1 MKKCYRFLMVLLLCI
16 TGCSA
21 GDNQGVALGAEPE
34 YMEITVEDTVFEEKF
49 YYEQLSEEE
58 QLVYKEIYQGLI
70 DCQTKITLHSNETEQ
85 VNNIILLV
93 LMDFPEIFWTDGSG
107 KLFSYNDEYIVLEP
121 SYVYTGDEKTHR
133 QKKIE
138 EASKQIIET
147 VTKQSSEYE
156 KIKYIYEYLVE
167 SVAYEEEAPDNQN
180 IYSSLVNGK
189 SVCAGYAK
197 ANQYLL
203 EAVGIPCI
211 YVTGTAS
218 SQNGSDAHA
227 WNIVKC
233 DGKYYYVDVTWA
245 DAIWLNQDQYK
256 SKEPIYDYLCCDEK
270 TIEKTHDAEGDYN
283 FPICDSSDLNYY
295 RLQDMYYDEAE
306 RSMLLDAMYASID
319 AKEESIVFKFANEN
333 IYEDAKDM
341 FINELIEVA
350 SQYLGEQ
357 YDLNE
362 IRCGYENQD
371 ELYRFV
377 IYWKY
382 Q

>member
-1 MKKCYRFLMVLLLCI
+1 MKRWHGYFLVLLLCI

-21 GDNQGVALGAEPE
+21 TNNQGVISDAEPE
-34 YMEITVEDTVFEEKF
+34 YMQITVEDSVFEEKF

-58 QLVYKEIYQGLI
+58 QLVYKEIYQGLSA
-70 DCQTKITLHSNETEQ
+70 CQTKITLHSNDANR
-85 VNNIILLV
+85 VNHILLLV
-93 LMDFPEIFWTDGSG
+93 MMDFPEIFWTDGSG
-107 KLFSYNDEYIVLEP
+107 QLFSYNDEYVVLEP
-121 SYVYTGDEKTHR
+121 TYVYQGEEKQKR
-133 QKKIE
+133 QNEIKD
-138 EASKQIIET
+138 AATQIIESIP
-147 VTKQSSEYE
+147 QHANEYE

-167 SVAYEEEAPDNQN
+167 TITYEEGAPDNQN

-203 EAVGIPCI
+203 EVMGIPCI
-211 YVTGTAS
+211 YVTGTAT

-245 DAIWLNQDQYK
+245 DAIWLNQEQNR

-283 FPICDSSDLNYY
+283 FPTCDSDELNYY
-295 RLQDMYYDEAE
+295 RLQDMFYEEAE
-306 RSMLLDAMYASID
+306 RSVLLDAMYASID
-319 AKEESIVFKFANEN
+319 AKEESIVFKFANEDV
-333 IYEDAKDM
+333 YGDAKDM

-350 SQYLGEQ
+350 SQYIGEQ
-357 YDLNE
+357 YELNE
-362 IRCGYENQD
+362 IRCGYEKQD

-377 IYWKY
+377 IYWNY